1 MNFNLIHEK
10 MLKGYKQ
17 SIILKKFWTRKFS

>member
-10 MLKGYKQ
+10 LLKGYKQ
-17 SIILKKFWTRKFS
+17 RSTLKKFWTRKFS